1 MTETTSK
8 ARTGSG
14 APKGGW
20 RVLLVLSLAL
30 NLAVIGVVGG
40 ALLRG
45 EKGLRPPPR
54 FDVAAGP
61 YGAALSPEDRRA
73 IAMRLRQSEAGR
85 AMSPRARRAAM
96 AELVGALRADPFD
109 VQRVADILADQ
120 RRRSQ
125 DLVLELEAAILD
137 RVATMT
143 PDERAAF
150 ADRLEAAASRRG
162 RPGGPDGG

>member
-1 MTETTSK
+1 M
-8 ARTGSG
+8 
-14 APKGGW
+14 
-20 RVLLVLSLAL
+20 
-30 NLAVIGVVGG
+30 
-40 ALLRG
+40 
-45 EKGLRPPPR
+45 
-54 FDVAAGP
+54 
-61 YGAALSPEDRRA
+61 
-73 IAMRLRQSEAGR
+73 QS
-85 AMSPRARRAAM
+85 
-96 AELVGALRADPFD
+96 
-109 VQRVADILADQ
+109 DQ